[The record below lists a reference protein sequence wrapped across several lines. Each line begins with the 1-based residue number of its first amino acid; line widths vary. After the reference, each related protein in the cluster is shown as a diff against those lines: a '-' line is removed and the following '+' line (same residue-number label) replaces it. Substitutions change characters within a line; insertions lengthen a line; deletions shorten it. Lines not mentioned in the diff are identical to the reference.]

1 MPLPPL
7 VRIPPLAGVREV
19 RATIETNLGTLWAQL
34 DVQRAP
40 QTVANFVLLAEGRHP
55 FLGAEA
61 QGRIG
66 MPFYDG
72 LCFHRVVS
80 RFVVQG
86 GCVRGD
92 GSGNPGY
99 RFADEIHR
107 GLSHDRKGVLSMAN
121 AGRDT
126 NDTQFFVTLGPC
138 RELDGRHTVFGH
150 VEHGLEVVDA
160 IGAVPVGPGEFP
172 VERVEIERVS
182 IECIG

>member
-1 MPLPPL
+1 MALPPL
-7 VRIPPLAGVREV
+7 VRIPPLAGIRQV
-19 RATIETNLGTLWAQL
+19 RATIETNLGVLWAEL

-61 QGRIG
+61 QDRVG
-66 MPFYDG
+66 MPYFDG
-72 LCFHRVVS
+72 LTMHRVVP

-107 GLSHDRKGVLSMAN
+107 GLAHDRKGVLSMAN

-126 NDTQFFVTLGPC
+126 NDTQFFLTLGPC

-150 VEHGLEVVDA
+150 VEHGVEVVDA
-160 IGAVPVGPGEFP
+160 MGRVAVGPGEFP
-172 VERVEIERVS
+172 VEPIILERVS
-182 IECIG
+182 VECIG